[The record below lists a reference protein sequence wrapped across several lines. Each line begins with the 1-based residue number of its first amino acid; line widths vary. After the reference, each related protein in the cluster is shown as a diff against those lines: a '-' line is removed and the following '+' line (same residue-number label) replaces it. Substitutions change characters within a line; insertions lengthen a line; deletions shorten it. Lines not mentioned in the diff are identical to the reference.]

1 MLLNT
6 GAALGGPKAL
16 RRLAMRSRGAAR
28 RSRQGAEIVTLNGVK
43 GAISG
48 MAPFGALRVKRWGD
62 DYATACSF

>member
-6 GAALGGPKAL
+6 GATLGGPKAL
-16 RRLAMRSRGAAR
+16 PRLAMRSRGAAR

-48 MAPFGALRVKRWGD
+48 MAPFARSG
-62 DYATACSF
+62 